1 MPPPPSK
8 EKEYDELLRAASDL
22 EERITLLNTRARE
35 TDVYAAMECI
45 SSLNLALPEGQLQPV
60 DMWEMV
66 LRELTALRQRLQDT
80 FELLLDLNIVSA
92 ADNNVDE
99 RLWKYVFHDHVEL
112 CRYHLRKRRSSSKD
126 PSGLQSL
133 WSVELQRTLD
143 AAAGFY
149 YNLLVSATSV
159 NQLDISTSGIGPLNA
174 KAPSTC
180 VLGDCNLP
188 NLSILTVSSSPC
200 YDVPKKTWLVC
211 LHRCLVYMGDIERY
225 KIYHSSDSQKILHN
239 TVPLASDPYHSAKQ
253 FYYQSIATYRQSG
266 RPHAQLAILAAYSS
280 HDLDVIY
287 WYTLSLLLP
296 YPSNNAWVNTQ
307 SYVKSSM
314 IPGLK
319 LDEPLESVLR
329 NLSESQA
336 VIKALENS
344 FTTSNLLKLANRRN
358 FFVDLGK
365 LMTILIGR
373 IWDISMAIDN
383 PQDGDSKSVQ
393 LQIRVRLELVNLA
406 LKTAGWLLL
415 VYKKVGYYNESA
427 LRNSEASSND
437 AKTQAMPRS
446 ALAKVAPLALW
457 IDFYVQHPSIVKEVI
472 DYAKRSS
479 QVDRGIGQS
488 LRVSNLT
495 AAQLTTLR
503 EVLGEDP
510 GKPTKPPGLP
520 VVTPPL
526 QTTANKLPGG
536 SPTVVAPALARASLP
551 SPAPAPILVNGATSK
566 LVGAAIKLIQPINAN
581 GDRHRLQALHESMAL
596 LSLSAE
602 RNRHYLIIPDIDTWA
617 YHHVTFKT
625 WMTTSPNV
633 TLLIPA
639 TSVKRLDQLKRG
651 SDKLTPRARE
661 VIRLFDDIIRNQAP
675 LTNLGRRGPKPLN
688 EGMETEFPLANS
700 IQYRL
705 YFMKPEQAF
714 ATWDQAQPYYRLGS
728 SPPVHMAHRPMDGS
742 KDGGSGALHLRN
754 GSPNRA
760 NGTKATAPV
769 VAVAPHGGATHAGL
783 AQKPGPMGGGKPA
796 NGQGNTSSDTDS
808 DSSDTDTD
816 RANKPI
822 PDILTHRD
830 VAEKYRPFLSAVLY
844 INRAKLNPRNTAT
857 ADQLTVLVCTRDP
870 DLTAVCTLFN
880 LETRPIHRITL

>member
-112 CRYHLRKRRSSSKD
+112 CRYHLRKR
-126 PSGLQSL
+126 
-133 WSVELQRTLD
+133 
-143 AAAGFY
+143 
-149 YNLLVSATSV
+149 
-159 NQLDISTSGIGPLNA
+159 
-174 KAPSTC
+174 
-180 VLGDCNLP
+180 
-188 NLSILTVSSSPC
+188 
-200 YDVPKKTWLVC
+200 
-211 LHRCLVYMGDIERY
+211 Y

-287 WYTLSLLLP
+287 WYTL
-296 YPSNNAWVNTQ
+296 

-383 PQDGDSKSVQ
+383 PRDGDSKSVQ

-479 QVDRGIGQS
+479 QVDRGIGQELDRFTESLCDYFESCLHYYSRDKAIQKRIQKPESAHGAWLPQDYMMLGSLVLQKLHSQLPLDAEALGKGASPQVALRSMDKHARPEVQRFVTAEQNRWVCWLTRVHQS